1 MRWIA
6 PAGGRDRR
14 EPDGNTPDSSTP
26 RRSRCCASSAPRR
39 APERATTAQATSTC
53 APVAKEK
60 SIGEERM
67 GNARAGLG
75 EGLDVDPA
83 TASWAQGLPEGADLT
98 QALADHLW
106 DKVDEEYKAIE
117 ACNVPGGGD
126 VPLPEGAIRPVR
138 PPSVPTF

>member
-1 MRWIA
+1 M
-6 PAGGRDRR
+6 
-14 EPDGNTPDSSTP
+14 
-26 RRSRCCASSAPRR
+26 
-39 APERATTAQATSTC
+39 ATYDIMPP
-53 APVAKEK
+53 PVAKEK
-60 SIGEERM
+60 SIGEERIVNFT
-67 GNARAGLG
+67 GAGLSLG
-75 EGLDVDPA
+75 EELDVDPA